1 MKIVSFFL
9 FLVFN
14 SASIFAGLNP
24 GDKASDFSL
33 VNVNGKKVSLSDY
46 KDAKGFI
53 IVFTC
58 NHCPYA
64 KMYEQRIIDLHN
76 KYAGQGYPI
85 IAINPND
92 PNEVPEDGMKQ
103 MKKLAKKKKYPFPYL
118 LDEGQKVYPAYGATK
133 TPHVYVLDKHK
144 TVHYI
149 GAIDDNAKDAT
160 KVNQKYLELAIE
172 EMKAGK
178 DVTVKTTKAIG
189 CSIKTKS
196 KT

>member
-1 MKIVSFFL
+1 MKIVSLFL

-103 MKKLAKKKKYPFPYL
+103 MKKLAKKK
-118 LDEGQKVYPAYGATK
+118 GAD
-133 TPHVYVLDKHK
+133 YVA
-144 TVHYI
+144 
-149 GAIDDNAKDAT
+149 AIDDNAKDAT